1 MKQYFK
7 ILIIFFMFLICSNKS
22 FAGHLSSMISSSP
35 LDKTS
40 TIAVSVKDAETG
52 KTVYEYNEKKLLHP
66 ASTLKVFT
74 TIPAIDTLDKNFSFN
89 TGFYVCGND
98 LYIKLSGDPFL
109 TSADLKN
116 AVKDIKTAGYK
127 NFRNVYVDSSVMDNL
142 ESGVGWMW
150 DDGTSTSVRKF
161 SAYNLDNN
169 LLNIGVINE
178 NGQITA
184 DTKSIYPVPVINN
197 VKAGNENS
205 VIAVRHD
212 WISPDIICLKGTV
225 KDKISVQVPINNMQK
240 YFNYRLSATLR
251 KVNVKVAND
260 VILKGVVPSEA
271 KKITEISHPL
281 ELVLS
286 PIFKDSSNK
295 DCETVVKVAG
305 GVSENSTGTLVNS
318 LNMFYDYWNSKS
330 IDTSDLIIAD
340 ASGISRNNLVTADF
354 MTNALNYLYEAKGFE
369 ELSGLLAQPG
379 EGTLSNRLLN
389 LRGSIWLKTGTLEN
403 ISGITGYVKTDSG
416 KIYSVAI
423 LIQNFNYPVKQ
434 VKEFENEIITLI
446 QKL

>member
-1 MKQYFK
+1 
-7 ILIIFFMFLICSNKS
+7 
-22 FAGHLSSMISSSP
+22 
-35 LDKTS
+35 
-40 TIAVSVKDAETG
+40 
-52 KTVYEYNEKKLLHP
+52 
-66 ASTLKVFT
+66 
-74 TIPAIDTLDKNFSFN
+74 
-89 TGFYVCGND
+89 
-98 LYIKLSGDPFL
+98 
-109 TSADLKN
+109 
-116 AVKDIKTAGYK
+116 
-127 NFRNVYVDSSVMDNL
+127 
-142 ESGVGWMW
+142 
-150 DDGTSTSVRKF
+150 
-161 SAYNLDNN
+161 
-169 LLNIGVINE
+169 
-178 NGQITA
+178 
-184 DTKSIYPVPVINN
+184 
-197 VKAGNENS
+197 
-205 VIAVRHD
+205 
-212 WISPDIICLKGTV
+212 
-225 KDKISVQVPINNMQK
+225 VQVPINNMQK